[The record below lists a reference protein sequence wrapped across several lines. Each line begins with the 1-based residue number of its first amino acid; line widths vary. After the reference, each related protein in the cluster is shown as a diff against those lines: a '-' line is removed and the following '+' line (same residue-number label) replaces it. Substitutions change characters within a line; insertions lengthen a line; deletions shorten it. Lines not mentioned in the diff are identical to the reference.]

1 MDQLEL
7 TRYALINNVIHIQVG
22 ANTIVTHK
30 HAKKQLT
37 LIAKVTIRLEMIRNR
52 YTKKMIHV
60 YQ

>member
-37 LIAKVTIRLEMIRNR
+37 LIAKVTIRLEMM
-52 YTKKMIHV
+52 T
-60 YQ
+60 